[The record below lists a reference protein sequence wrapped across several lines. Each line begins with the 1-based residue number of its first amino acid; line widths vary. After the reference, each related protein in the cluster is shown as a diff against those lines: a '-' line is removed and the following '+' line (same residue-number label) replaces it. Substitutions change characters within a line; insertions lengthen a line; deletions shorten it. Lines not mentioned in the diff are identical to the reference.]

1 MTHSRILH
9 AYCQELA
16 DVVDIDAARRCFAC
30 EEPALPRYQFYCDDP
45 HCAPLRVRIT
55 GVNYRVFASESAKYV
70 APHFRELDP
79 HHPDCQWMLDAD
91 PDAARP
97 GETAEETRQRTLRR
111 KLHDMVTVFDPT
123 TRLDDAPTARPADP
137 APAGVPD
144 QAGGAVPVRAAG
156 ARREGPDTRTGQ
168 LTRLV
173 ETYVEARTT
182 LPREMF
188 RELTIRVVGEGT
200 MLLDDYFR
208 HLAGAGL
215 DTANRVIYGGARL
228 TNRYGKGFKLK
239 FFDKVAGTDVFL
251 YVSPARMAAYRFRK
265 LLELALARA
274 DEVRYFKVYALGRLA
289 PGKTARH
296 TDFIVDDLRHLVLVL
311 GPEKA
316 DAPAVPDLPDAA
328 GDAAAPVL

>member
-1 MTHSRILH
+1 MH

-30 EEPALPRYQFYCDDP
+30 EEPPLPRYQFHCDDP

-70 APHFRELDP
+70 APHFRALDP
-79 HHPDCQWMLDAD
+79 HHPDCQWMLDSD
-91 PDAARP
+91 PDAPRP
-97 GETAEETRQRTLRR
+97 GETAEEARQRQLRR

-123 TRLDDAPTARPADP
+123 VRRDEAPTARPADT
-137 APAGVPD
+137 APGDVGYP
-144 QAGGAVPVRAAG
+144 AGGAVPVRGPAAG
-156 ARREGPDTRTGQ
+156 GDGPDTRTSQ

-182 LPREMF
+182 LPRETF

-274 DEVRYFKVYALGRLA
+274 DDVRYFKVYALGRLV
-289 PGKTARH
+289 PGKAPRH

-316 DAPAVPDLPDAA
+316 DAAAAPDLPDAA

>member
-30 EEPALPRYQFYCDDP
+30 EEPPLPRYQFYCDDP

-70 APHFRELDP
+70 APHFRELDA
-79 HHPDCQWMLDAD
+79 HHPDCQWMLDID
-91 PDAARP
+91 PDVPRP
-97 GETAEETRQRTLRR
+97 GETAEEARQRRLRR

-123 TRLDDAPTARPADP
+123 ARHDEAPTARAGDAPPAE
-137 APAGVPD
+137 APVEK
-144 QAGGAVPVRAAG
+144 GGAASAHAPGAG
-156 ARREGPDTRTGQ
+156 REGPDTRTSQ

-182 LPREMF
+182 LPREEF

-200 MLLDDYFR
+200 MRLDDYFR
-208 HLAGAGL
+208 HLAGAGF
-215 DTANRVIYGGARL
+215 DTVNRVIHGGARL

-251 YVSPARMAAYRFRK
+251 YVSPAQMAGYRFRK

-289 PGKTARH
+289 PGKAPRH

-311 GPEKA
+311 GPGKA
-316 DAPAVPDLPDAA
+316 ELPASEAAPA
-328 GDAAAPVL
+328 

>member
-16 DVVDIDAARRCFAC
+16 DVVDIDAARRHFAC
-30 EEPALPRYQFYCDDP
+30 EEPPLPRYQFYCDDP
-45 HCAPLRVRIT
+45 HCAPQRVRIT

-70 APHFRELDP
+70 AAHFRELDP
-79 HHPDCQWMLDAD
+79 HHPDCQWMQGTDAD
-91 PDAARP
+91 APRP
-97 GETAEETRQRTLRR
+97 GESDEDARQRRLRR

-123 TRLDDAPTARPADP
+123 VRIDEAVPARPADTFP
-137 APAGVPD
+137 AAVPA
-144 QAGGAVPVRAAG
+144 QAGAGAAVRASAG
-156 ARREGPDTRTGQ
+156 AAGEGPDTRTSQ

-182 LPREMF
+182 LPREEF

-200 MLLDDYFR
+200 LRLDDYFR
-208 HLAGAGL
+208 HLAGAGF
-215 DTANRVIYGGARL
+215 DTVNRVIHGGARL

-251 YVSPARMAAYRFRK
+251 YVSPAQMAGYRFRK

-289 PGKTARH
+289 PGKSPRH

-311 GPEKA
+311 GPEKTEEPGG
-316 DAPAVPDLPDAA
+316 DTAP
-328 GDAAAPVL
+328 G